1 MSPHQLILP
10 ALVSQAIAQVRS
22 GDTDGALKLLAT
34 ASNEA
39 QKNPIACNAFAFIYL
54 TTERYRKSVAWF
66 DKALRLS
73 VAGPEAHAGKGL
85 ALQSLGRFREAICA
99 YEEALK
105 INKDDPVTLYNRGVA
120 LQTLGDHRRA
130 LHSYD
135 LALAQRPHYLSALV
149 RRSAV
154 LEILGQLDAALTT
167 TDDIFRI
174 EPNHPESWCRRGNLL
189 QRLDRPADAIPCY
202 DKALALRPEF
212 AAALINRAAALKVL
226 QRLDEALA
234 DVTTALTLLPKDAD
248 AHLVRGNILQDLGR
262 EGEAQRA
269 YRRALKVR
277 PLIEYPAV
285 KSPAD
290 FKALFIF
297 SPLSGNTPY
306 EDIISFANY
315 ESHVLMLL
323 PGVDHDIAAL
333 RRRVDVVINLISD
346 VDLAGASLYH
356 VKQLMRD
363 IGRPIVNAPD
373 KILRTDRHTMS
384 QILAGIEGCQVPPT
398 TLHGGGLLV
407 SLCERKETIHAFPL
421 IARVAGTHGGECM
434 ELIED
439 EANLARFSTAYS
451 QARIY
456 LCPFVNYRSGDG
468 FFRKYRFMFVG
479 DDILPYHLAIGSHW
493 KVHHAST
500 DMAHHPWMQ
509 TEERAFIENHWAFF
523 GPRSLEALRTIQK
536 RVGLDYFGIDCGLTR
551 DGSVV
556 LFEVNASML
565 VHLRNEQFPYKNPA
579 VLQIKT
585 AFAALLQNKIIQS
598 ASHSSR
604 RLHTGATATVGA

>member
-1 MSPHQLILP
+1 VSQQQLILP
-10 ALVSQAIAQVRS
+10 ALVNQAIAYIRS
-22 GDTDGALKLLAT
+22 GDVDGALQLLAT

-39 QKNPIACNAFAFIYL
+39 QKNPIACSAFAFIYL
-54 TTERYRKSVAWF
+54 TAERYRQSVAWF

-73 VAGPEAHAGKGL
+73 VQGPEAHAGRGL

-105 INKDDPVTLYNRGVA
+105 LNKDDPVTLYNRGVA
-120 LQTLGDHRRA
+120 LQTLGDNGRA
-130 LHSYD
+130 LQSYD
-135 LALAQRPHYLSALV
+135 LALAQRPDYLSALV

-154 LEILGQLDAALTT
+154 LGTLGQVDAALAT
-167 TDDIFRI
+167 TDEIFRI

-189 QRLDRPADAIPCY
+189 QRLDRPAEAILCY
-202 DKALALRPEF
+202 DKALAVRPEL
-212 AAALINRAAALKVL
+212 AAALINRAVALKAL

-234 DVTTALTLLPKDAD
+234 DVTAALSLVPKDAD
-248 AHLVRGNILQDLGR
+248 ALLVRGNILQDLGN
-262 EGEAQRA
+262 EGDAQRA
-269 YRRALKVR
+269 YRQALKIR

-290 FKALFIF
+290 FKALFVF
-297 SPLSGNTPY
+297 SPSAGNTPY
-306 EDIISFANY
+306 EDIISFSTY
-315 ESHVLMLL
+315 ENHVLMLL
-323 PGVDHDIAAL
+323 PDVDYDVAAL

-346 VDLAGASLYH
+346 VDLAGVSLQH
-356 VKQLMRD
+356 AKQLMRD
-363 IGRPIVNAPD
+363 IGRPIVNPPD

-384 QILAGIEGCQVPPT
+384 QILAGIEGCRVPPT
-398 TLHGGGLLV
+398 TLFGGGLLA
-407 SLCERKETIHAFPL
+407 SRSERKDTIHAFPL

-439 EANLARFSTAYS
+439 EANLAHFATANS
-451 QARIY
+451 RASLY
-456 LCPFVNYRSGDG
+456 LCPFVDYCSSDG
-468 FFRKYRFMFVG
+468 FFRKYRFIFVG
-479 DDILPYHLAIGSHW
+479 HDILPYHLAIGSQW

-500 DMAHHPWMQ
+500 DMARHPWMQ
-509 TEERAFIENHWAFF
+509 AEERAFIENPGVCF
-523 GPRSLEALRTIQK
+523 GPRALAALQTIQK

-579 VLQIKT
+579 VLRIKS
-585 AFAALLQNKIIQS
+585 AFAVLLRSKITQS

-604 RLHTGATATVGA
+604 RVPGRGTATVIA